1 VIGHEGVETFD
12 LRSTPTRPTAAGWW
26 PIWLREVEAHTVV
39 DDHLLL
45 VGDAAHHLWSLD
57 LSDPSRPTTAA
68 MVPLTDHP
76 EATIESAR
84 MVRIG
89 DTVAVSRYSSW
100 ADRYEVLILDVAD
113 PASPELLSIVPDVLD
128 RPQLT
133 AVGSTIFA
141 TGDNASGEAQAVL
154 IDITD
159 PSEPAVVARHDLVG
173 GFGDG
178 ALNRRAVS
186 MLTNNHL
193 ATVHLECRPPAAE
206 IGVATAG
213 RLARLSDASWYGPD
227 ESYWDLG
234 DGTLATGSTV
244 LHTFPEPGWY
254 DIALESFN
262 DHGGD
267 RTTIRLP
274 VGCDLD
280 HDRAVT
286 GDDVAHLVAEL
297 FDGDGTSASHA
308 WAGSHRGAIDYD
320 IDETGEIALED
331 LMRLLPLV
339 TD

>member
-1 VIGHEGVETFD
+1 LGYGQ
-12 LRSTPTRPTAAGWW
+12 
-26 PIWLREVEAHTVV
+26 RE
-39 DDHLLL
+39 L
-45 VGDAAHHLWSLD
+45 VSLD
-57 LSDPSRPTTAA
+57 VSDPTSTSILSRQTLPDYIDD
-68 MVPLTDHP
+68 L
-76 EATIESAR
+76 AR
-84 MVRIG
+84 G
-89 DTVAVSRYSSW
+89 AN
-100 ADRYEVLILDVAD
+100 
-113 PASPELLSIVPDVLD
+113 
-128 RPQLT
+128 
-133 AVGSTIFA
+133 G
-141 TGDNASGEAQAVL
+141 
-154 IDITD
+154 IT
-159 PSEPAVVARHDLVG
+159 
-173 GFGDG
+173 
-178 ALNRRAVS
+178 

-331 LMRLLPLV
+331 LMRLLPLIRSD
-339 TD
+339 TDAFLHEHDGGSPR